1 MSEEN
6 IQSCIG
12 GRGYGKTL
20 QTKSIKATPVGRI
33 GQYTLDY
40 ACEHGIGFYYEPI
53 ELNATAK
60 EMFIDIGF
68 KQGVDNDKHLI
79 YVDIENDDFSV
90 VFHKKTKTIDVNQ
103 TYDYSFNVDMLKA
116 INKQAEELEWFNE

>member
-1 MSEEN
+1 MSKEN

-20 QTKSIKATPVGRI
+20 QTKSIKTTPLEKI

-90 VFHKKTKTIDVNQ
+90 VFHKETKTIDVNQ